1 MLSLEKKERIRANLR
16 SFVTS
21 LPDNIANRELLV
33 SAVEE
38 IMEEVSVVDTEKAN
52 ASDIKLLILEMRE
65 GFRRMDERFVAID
78 ERFVAID
85 KRFESVDKRF
95 ETIDK
100 KFDDLIH
107 FMDKRFEDQKHSQDK
122 RFESAD
128 KRFEAID
135 KRIGLLQWT
144 IGFSMALL
152 AFLITLFGYLKP
164 PISEEALEKAI
175 ISGMEKS
182 MRQSKP

>member
-16 SFVTS
+16 SFATS

-78 ERFVAID
+78 
-85 KRFESVDKRF
+85 KRF

-122 RFESAD
+122 RFESV
-128 KRFEAID
+128 D

-144 IGFSMALL
+144 IGFSMAVL

-182 MRQSKP
+182 IIHK

>member
-16 SFVTS
+16 SFATS

-78 ERFVAID
+78 

-122 RFESAD
+122 RFESV
-128 KRFEAID
+128 D

-164 PISEEALEKAI
+164 PVNQEALEKAI

-182 MRQSKP
+182 MRQSK